1 MVGDF
6 DIVHDSKD
14 IAFYAGL
21 LTMSYQFLRT
31 LTIIHW
37 GVLSDR
43 IGRRP
48 VILMGLL
55 GDLLTFVLFGVSK
68 SFKWALVARSLNG
81 FFTGGTVVIKSIIAE
96 ISDDTNRGRM
106 MAMFPLMWHFGS
118 MLGGAIGGLFVDPVK
133 NYPGLFG
140 NSILFR
146 EYPYLLPCLV
156 GSSISL
162 FGLVV
167 GYFQLE
173 ETLDIKSIARPSSG
187 IVSEATP
194 LVSEAQSEE
203 GRCRI
208 DSESEQFS
216 KWDILTPTVIRIL
229 ITNLVLC
236 LAISMHNQLYPI
248 FAATDIADG
257 GLGMDAR
264 TIGYSFMLCGL
275 LVVYMQLALYPK
287 YERKYGALECYRR
300 GLLWLAVFGTTFP
313 FLSMLAGFLG
323 NSAEGPGGSGTD
335 NQNNTAAGNEVTNR
349 SPD

>member
-1 MVGDF
+1 
-6 DIVHDSKD
+6 
-14 IAFYAGL
+14 
-21 LTMSYQFLRT
+21 MSYQFLRT

-37 GVLSDR
+37 GILSDR

-118 MLGGAIGGLFVDPVK
+118 MLGGAIGGLFVDP
-133 NYPGLFG
+133 
-140 NSILFR
+140 
-146 EYPYLLPCLV
+146 
-156 GSSISL
+156 
-162 FGLVV
+162 
-167 GYFQLE
+167 
-173 ETLDIKSIARPSSG
+173 
-187 IVSEATP
+187 ATP

-264 TIGYSFMLCGL
+264 TIGYTFMLCGL

-287 YERKYGALECYRR
+287 YERKYGALECY
-300 GLLWLAVFGTTFP
+300 LL
-313 FLSMLAGFLG
+313 
-323 NSAEGPGGSGTD
+323 
-335 NQNNTAAGNEVTNR
+335 
-349 SPD
+349 